1 MDADSSTLGRTPE
14 ASIGAHR
21 GVPRPEGTT
30 ASRGFQARVD
40 DLCPSCKKSGRV
52 FCPHKP
58 SLAIAAELRQNI
70 KQDIFGPTPPNVFV
84 GHNFYPNLYWGPM
97 VSLVHGEA
105 KDSPADWYGMD
116 FNEIIRQRSML
127 IRGQSRM
134 TAQSV
139 PTDKSRLLSETQDAI
154 MSVKSVDV
162 EAHFSKKP
170 QFRIDLD
177 AVHTPMG
184 ASAPIETLKL
194 AENPS
199 IPKKVDELVNERI
212 PARQAISELQSVGF
226 DNYYLT
232 KLISAGLLG
241 KKDSRR
247 LVPTKWSITAID
259 DMLAK
264 SLMEKIRNSQ
274 PISTYFVFENQYLFN
289 HFVILLMPGAW
300 EYEQFEAWS
309 TGSAN
314 AKISEEYEPHEGR
327 KDYAES
333 QGGGYYA
340 ARLPICEYLAA
351 HDKQARAVVLR
362 EILPEYE
369 MPVGVWEVR
378 ENVRH
383 AMENKPAKFESQEEA
398 MQYAFSRL
406 KVPRIQYLKL
416 SRILRQKRLTDF

>member
-1 MDADSSTLGRTPE
+1 MDTRPQDRRNAGSASASPVDS
-14 ASIGAHR
+14 
-21 GVPRPEGTT
+21 
-30 ASRGFQARVD
+30 
-40 DLCPSCKKSGRV
+40 LCPSCRKSGRV

-58 SLAIAAELRQNI
+58 TLAIAAELRQSI
-70 KQDIFGPTPPNVFV
+70 KQDVFGPTPPNVFV

-97 VSLVHGEA
+97 VSAVHGEV

-116 FNEIIRQRSML
+116 FAQIIRQRSLL

-134 TAQSV
+134 DARSV
-139 PTDKSRLLSETQDAI
+139 PTDGTRLLSETQDAV
-154 MSVKSVDV
+154 MSVKQVDV
-162 EAHFSKKP
+162 EAHFSKLP
-170 QFRIDLD
+170 QFRMDLD
-177 AVHTPMG
+177 AVHAPMG
-184 ASAPIETLKL
+184 ASAPIDRLKL

-199 IPKKVDELVNERI
+199 IPGKVDELVNERI
-212 PARQAISELQSVGF
+212 LARQAIAELQSSGF

-241 KKDSRR
+241 RSENRK

-264 SLMEKIRNSQ
+264 SLMEKIRDLQ
-274 PISTYFVFENQYLFN
+274 PLQSYLVFENQYLYN

-309 TGSAN
+309 TSTAGAHSAGSAN
-314 AKISEEYEPHEGR
+314 ANVSEEYEPHEGR
-327 KDYAES
+327 KDYAAR

-340 ARLPICEYLAA
+340 SRLPICEYLEAQN
-351 HDKQARAVVLR
+351 KQARVVVLR

-383 AMENKPAKFESQEEA
+383 AMQNPPAKFESQQDA
-398 MQYAFSRL
+398 MNHAFSKL
-406 KVPRIQYLKL
+406 SVPRNKYLAL